1 MKIVFTAPRYAPFV
15 GGVETHT
22 QALATRLAARGHEV
36 VVVTTNPAG
45 DLPSEQTLDGVVV
58 LRVPSWP
65 QRGDPFIARGVGSTV
80 NRLSPDLVHVQGYQS
95 AFTPMV
101 LAGVTPTK
109 VPTLLT
115 FHGGANAN
123 PVRQALYPLQRR
135 ILAHWLRDVTKLVVL
150 THFERE
156 LYARELR
163 VPSSSFVT
171 IPNGCDLPLPRTS
184 RNPHLIV
191 SAGRLDPAKGHERV
205 INAFALVHASNPS
218 TRLRI
223 VGGGP
228 DRDRLVGIVRQLTLS
243 DVVEFQTFDATQRQ
257 EFSDA
262 LNESGV
268 VISMSRAETQ
278 PITLLEA
285 ARLGCNIGVSTASE
299 GLQELVD
306 EKIAWGI
313 SPNASN
319 EELSKLIEQSLA
331 SPFSPQRDVLKTWD
345 DVVATTEV
353 LYGQLVENH

>member
-1 MKIVFTAPRYAPFV
+1 VKIVFTAPRYAPLV

-22 QALATRLAARGHEV
+22 QALANRLVTRGHDV

-45 DLPSEQTLDGVVV
+45 DLAAQETIDGVTI

-65 QRGDPFIARGVGSTV
+65 KRGDPFVARGVGAFV
-80 NRLSPDLVHVQGYQS
+80 NELSPDLVHVQGYQS

-101 LAGVTPTK
+101 LAGVTRTN

-123 PVRQALYPLQRR
+123 ALRQALYPLQRR
-135 ILAHWLRDVTKLVVL
+135 VLAHWLRHVSKLVVL

-163 VPSSSFVT
+163 VPTSSFVT
-171 IPNGCDLPLPRTS
+171 IPNGCDLPEPRTS
-184 RNPHLIV
+184 RQPHLIV

-205 INAFALVHASNPS
+205 IAAFALLHARNSS

-228 DRDRLVGIVRQLTLS
+228 DRDRLQAVVNQLTLN

-257 EFSDA
+257 EFSDS
-262 LNESGV
+262 LNEGGV

-313 SPNASN
+313 SPEASDI
-319 EELSKLIEQSLA
+319 ELTDLIEASLK
-331 SPFSPQRDVLKTWD
+331 SPFSPSQQNLKTWD
-345 DVVATTEV
+345 EVVATTEI
-353 LYGQLVENH
+353 LYSQLVENH